1 MNLPTVAK
9 AILAALIG
17 GLAPVGITAAT
28 GPVTTGSVVASIVTA
43 LVGFGA
49 TYVMPK
55 GKGADG
61 IVVTLKTDASK
72 FLAVIAAGLP
82 ALVEEAARAA
92 LAPEPV
98 PVTPAVYT
106 PPTVSSG
113 PIDVSTPT
121 APSV

>member
-92 LAPEPV
+92 LAPE
-98 PVTPAVYT
+98 AAR
-106 PPTVSSG
+106 
-113 PIDVSTPT
+113 PT
-121 APSV
+121 APAGPATASPTGTIVPPSV